1 METVVLKPLTH
12 RGQEIIGIYSP
23 QKGVLNHIFQKKANA
38 RWTKTHRCWYIPCN
52 EESYNLLARSLK
64 GIAKLETEDLKKYL
78 LKRKRNNDKADPVLA
93 SLSSGRQGGPVV
105 VIPGQKATVKFP
117 HKYLPPTAIIND
129 ENKQQLG
136 KFIQQLQLKAY
147 SPSTIRTYR
156 NEFMQLL
163 QMLGNV
169 PAQNLQ
175 PEHLQRYLVWCMQNG
190 LTENTIHSRL
200 NALKFYYE
208 QVLHRDKFFFEIPRP
223 KKPDQLPKV
232 LAENEIG
239 RMFNAI
245 SNLKHKAILFTAYS
259 AGLRVSEV
267 VHLKMQDVDS
277 DRMQLRIENSKGK
290 KDRYVGLS
298 ILLLDI
304 LRSYLKSSKPR
315 PKKYVFENP
324 LLPGEPYSIRSAQQI
339 FQNAKQKAMI
349 NKKVGIHS
357 LRHSFATHLLEKG
370 IDIRYIKDLL
380 GHFNIKTTERYLHV
394 KRETL
399 VNIPNVLDELNKSIT
414 LEW

>member
-1 METVVLKPLTH
+1 METIVLKPLFH
-12 RGQEIIGIYSP
+12 RNNECIGIYSP
-23 QKGVLNHIFQKKANA
+23 PSRLPSGVSLNYYFQTKAGA
-38 RWTKTHRCWYIPCN
+38 KWSRTHSCWYVPCTEKN
-52 EESYNLLARSLK
+52 YELLAKALRGK
-64 GIAKLETEDLKKYL
+64 AILEVGELKKYL
-78 LKRKRNNDKADPVLA
+78 EERKNAKAKPATKDLRLSLA
-93 SLSSGRQGGPVV
+93 VAVTAKIAMPKMTMQDVPARIEISSQN
-105 VIPGQKATVKFP
+105 K
-117 HKYLPPTAIIND
+117 D
-129 ENKQQLG
+129 ELD
-136 KFIQQLQLKAY
+136 KFIQQLKLKAY

-163 QMLGNV
+163 QLLGYVCANQLR
-169 PAQNLQ
+169 PH
-175 PEHLQRYLVWCMQNG
+175 HLQRYLIWCMKNG
-190 LTENTIHSRL
+190 LKENTIHSRL

-245 SNLKHKAILFTAYS
+245 INIKHKAILFTAYS

-267 VHLKMQDVDS
+267 VHLKIKDVDS
-277 DRMQLRIENSKGK
+277 ERMQLRIENSKGK

-304 LRSYLKSSKPR
+304 LRAYLRSSKPM

-324 LLPGEPYSIRSAQQI
+324 LQPGEPYSIRSAQQI
-339 FQNAKQKAMI
+339 FQNAKEKAMI
-349 NKKVGIHS
+349 NKNVGIHS

-394 KRETL
+394 KKETL